1 VLLIFDEVITGFRV
15 SPGGA
20 QVRYGVTP
28 DLTTFGKIAA
38 GGMPGAAVAG
48 KAEIMDM
55 MAFRGDP
62 AWDNRRRI
70 GQGGTFNANPT
81 HGSGGHHGIEPHRHG
96 AH

>member
-1 VLLIFDEVITGFRV
+1 
-15 SPGGA
+15 
-20 QVRYGVTP
+20 
-28 DLTTFGKIAA
+28 
-38 GGMPGAAVAG
+38 
-48 KAEIMDM
+48 